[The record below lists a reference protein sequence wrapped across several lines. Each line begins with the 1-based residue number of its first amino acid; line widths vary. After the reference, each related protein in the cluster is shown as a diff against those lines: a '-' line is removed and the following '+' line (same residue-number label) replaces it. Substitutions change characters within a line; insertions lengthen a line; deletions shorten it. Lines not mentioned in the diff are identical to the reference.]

1 MVVLLLICA
10 LALLSIPL
18 SVASAPITVSVD
30 QDSWL
35 KEAAPNDNFGT
46 EKELSS
52 KTKPGDNERAVL
64 RFNLSPIPPKAR
76 IQSAIAT
83 FRVTTPDPSPVHVF
97 RITDAWTESGV
108 NWGNT
113 GNDFDF
119 TTIQGAFTPDEDDA
133 FVTVDLTPLVQAWVC
148 GTPNHGIILIPTST
162 DVQSKIHS
170 RNMDIPSFR
179 PFMQVELGPAPT
191 PCPTVT
197 ITEPAVGATV
207 PEGHLL
213 VRGTVDAGGAEV
225 GVTVNEVLAAVQ
237 GNTFAALVPVS
248 PPTTTLTATATIPI
262 GATASHSIQ
271 ITVAAPPTPAI
282 TLLPGPGSGVAPLRV
297 TFSLL
302 GGPVPTTIELD
313 LEGDGTID
321 FAGATLEGQTFTYTQ
336 PGLFL
341 PQVTVTDSQGN
352 QFTGRSVV
360 QVYDQTALNALL
372 QGKWTA
378 MKDALR
384 AGDIPLALTNLAVPS
399 RPRYE
404 ALFRV
409 LSPRLQNIDA
419 FLTDLT
425 LDEVGDDEAFYEM
438 ARTEGGITKSF
449 EIRFSI
455 DEDGIWRLRMF

>member
-1 MVVLLLICA
+1 M
-10 LALLSIPL
+10 PF
-18 SVASAPITVSVD
+18 SVHSAPITVSVD

-46 EKELSS
+46 EKELPS
-52 KTKPGDNERAVL
+52 KNKPGDNERAVL

-97 RITDAWTESGV
+97 RITKAWTESGV

-113 GNDFDF
+113 GTAFDA
-119 TTIQGAFTPDEDDA
+119 TTIQGAFTPDVDDA

-148 GTPNHGIILIPTST
+148 GTPNHGIMLIPTST

-179 PFMQVELGPAPT
+179 PVMQVELGPGPT

-197 ITEPAVGATV
+197 ITEPAASATV

-213 VRGTVDAGGAEV
+213 VRGTVEGGGPEV
-225 GVTVNEVLAAVQ
+225 GVTVNDIIAAVD
-237 GNTFAALVPVS
+237 GNTFAALVPVTPS
-248 PPTTTLTATATIPI
+248 TTTLTAVATTPI
-262 GATASHSIQ
+262 GATASQSIQ
-271 ITVAAPPTPAI
+271 ITVAALPTRAL
-282 TLLPGPGSGVAPLRV
+282 TLLPSPGSGVAPLKV
-297 TFSLL
+297 SFSLL
-302 GGPVPTTIELD
+302 GGPVPTAIDLD
-313 LEGDGTID
+313 LEGNGTID
-321 FAGATLEGQTFTYTQ
+321 FTGTSLEGQTFTYTQ

-352 QFTGRSVV
+352 RFTGRSVV
-360 QVYDQTALNALL
+360 RVYDQAALDALL
-372 QGKWTA
+372 QAKWTA
-378 MKDALR
+378 MKDVLR
-384 AGDIPLALTNLAVPS
+384 VGDIPQALTHIAVPS

-425 LDEVGDDEAFYEM
+425 LDEVGDGEAFYEM
-438 ARTEGGITKSF
+438 VRTEGGITKSF
-449 EIRFSI
+449 EIRFSL